1 MCLTA
6 LRTVSQ
12 GSVQL
17 PLLGPICPTLLLGR
31 ELVRLS
37 HLSTFSNAPPS
48 AWNFSPTSELV
59 LSLIPQDWACYYF
72 LGCLI
77 WASMFVL
84 GTSSKCST
92 TVIASVTPARLQT
105 PSEY

>member
-59 LSLIPQDWACYYF
+59 LSLILQD
-72 LGCLI
+72 LGLLLLPG
-77 WASMFVL
+77 VPYL
-84 GTSSKCST
+84 GLHVC
-92 TVIASVTPARLQT
+92 VRDLF
-105 PSEY
+105 